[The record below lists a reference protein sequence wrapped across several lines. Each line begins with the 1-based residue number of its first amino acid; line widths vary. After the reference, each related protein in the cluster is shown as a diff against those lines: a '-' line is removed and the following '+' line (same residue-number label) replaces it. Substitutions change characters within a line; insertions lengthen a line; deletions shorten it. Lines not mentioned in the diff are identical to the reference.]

1 MAEVLI
7 GAAAL
12 AVVAPLVWAVA
23 RLALRPFLR
32 TRDRADAAPPAMG
45 RNPMKPDPFRPVPED
60 RPCWPV

>member
-23 RLALRPFLR
+23 RLALRPLLR
-32 TRDRADAAPPAMG
+32 ARAAKG
-45 RNPMKPDPFRPVPED
+45 GED
-60 RPCWPV
+60 GAVRQ